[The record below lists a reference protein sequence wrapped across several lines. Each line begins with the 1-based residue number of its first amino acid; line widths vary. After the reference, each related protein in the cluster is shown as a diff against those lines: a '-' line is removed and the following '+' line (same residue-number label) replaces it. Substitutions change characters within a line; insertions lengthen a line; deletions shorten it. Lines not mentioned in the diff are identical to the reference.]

1 MNVIVF
7 ASRKGGSGK
16 STLTA
21 HLAAHANRPSRRCML
36 IDCDPQG
43 SISLWH
49 KLRGTAEPQLR
60 DGTQGVKQIVAD
72 ARANGVEWA
81 FVDTAPNMSGAVTD
95 AISEATLVVI
105 PVRLAVFDLAAV
117 KETIDFARQSKKP
130 FAIVINAVPARR
142 DNTELPFVTQV
153 REVLAGLNVPVWAGQ
168 ITHRSIYSISLE
180 YGEGAREYD
189 ADSPA
194 AAEIAAL
201 WGAIDRSVKAIHGAY
216 AGAAMHRVAA

>member
-49 KLRGTAEPQLR
+49 RLRGTAEPQLR
-60 DGTQGVKQIVAD
+60 NGTHGGVKEIVEQ
-72 ARANGVEWA
+72 ARADGVEWA
-81 FVDTAPNMSGAVTD
+81 FVDTPPNMSGMATD

-117 KETIDFARQSKKP
+117 RETIDFARQSKKP
-130 FAIVINAVPARR
+130 FEIGRASCRERGEDGAVR
-142 DNTELPFVTQV
+142 
-153 REVLAGLNVPVWAGQ
+153 LAA
-168 ITHRSIYSISLE
+168 
-180 YGEGAREYD
+180 
-189 ADSPA
+189 
-194 AAEIAAL
+194 
-201 WGAIDRSVKAIHGAY
+201 
-216 AGAAMHRVAA
+216 

>member
-60 DGTQGVKQIVAD
+60 NG
-72 ARANGVEWA
+72 ARGGITGDRRAGRRPTASNGRSS
-81 FVDTAPNMSGAVTD
+81 TRRRTCRGAVTD
-95 AISEATLVVI
+95 AISVATLVVI

-130 FAIVINAVPARR
+130 FALVINAVPPRR
-142 DNTELPFVTQV
+142 DNTESPFVTQV

-168 ITHRSIYSISLE
+168 ITHRTIYSLSLE

-189 ADSPA
+189 AELARPPPRSRA
-194 AAEIAAL
+194 C
-201 WGAIDRSVKAIHGAY
+201 GARSSVP
-216 AGAAMHRVAA
+216 

>member
-60 DGTQGVKQIVAD
+60 NGTRGGAKQIVGQ
-72 ARANGVEWA
+72 ARADGVESA
-81 FVDTAPNMSGAVTD
+81 FVDTPPNMSGMATD
-95 AISEATLVVI
+95 ATSQPTC
-105 PVRLAVFDLAAV
+105 
-117 KETIDFARQSKKP
+117 
-130 FAIVINAVPARR
+130 
-142 DNTELPFVTQV
+142 
-153 REVLAGLNVPVWAGQ
+153 VL
-168 ITHRSIYSISLE
+168 
-180 YGEGAREYD
+180 
-189 ADSPA
+189 SP
-194 AAEIAAL
+194 
-201 WGAIDRSVKAIHGAY
+201 G
-216 AGAAMHRVAA
+216 

>member
-49 KLRGTAEPQLR
+49 KLRGTPEPQLR
-60 DGTQGVKQIVAD
+60 NAVRGGIKEIVEQAKAD
-72 ARANGVEWA
+72 GVEWA

-95 AISEATLVVI
+95 AISVATLVVI
-105 PVRLAVFDLAAV
+105 PVRLPGVDLAA
-117 KETIDFARQSKKP
+117 
-130 FAIVINAVPARR
+130 
-142 DNTELPFVTQV
+142 
-153 REVLAGLNVPVWAGQ
+153 GQ
-168 ITHRSIYSISLE
+168 GT
-180 YGEGAREYD
+180 
-189 ADSPA
+189 
-194 AAEIAAL
+194 
-201 WGAIDRSVKAIHGAY
+201 
-216 AGAAMHRVAA
+216 VAFPPTT